1 MTFSLA
7 NVVEALNTTNKCYH
21 LVSFSLTS
29 VLTSFSTVFPK
40 YFALYMSFSFDLT
53 IITCLGISGIKCI
66 CVCVCQILAL
76 MWI

>member
-40 YFALYMSFSFDLT
+40 YFAFIYVIFL
-53 IITCLGISGIKCI
+53 
-66 CVCVCQILAL
+66 
-76 MWI
+76 